1 MRFNQCSFV
10 EIYFLIKVKQCFF
23 LRTFS
28 SFVMLCSK
36 GPETNGTMLEGN
48 DKKIDIKLLV
58 HISKL
63 CKYAEFFASGS
74 NVFPLISNVPQIRAS
89 F

>member
-1 MRFNQCSFV
+1 M
-10 EIYFLIKVKQCFF
+10 ELYLKEM
-23 LRTFS
+23 T
-28 SFVMLCSK
+28 
-36 GPETNGTMLEGN
+36 
-48 DKKIDIKLLV
+48 KKIDIKLLV